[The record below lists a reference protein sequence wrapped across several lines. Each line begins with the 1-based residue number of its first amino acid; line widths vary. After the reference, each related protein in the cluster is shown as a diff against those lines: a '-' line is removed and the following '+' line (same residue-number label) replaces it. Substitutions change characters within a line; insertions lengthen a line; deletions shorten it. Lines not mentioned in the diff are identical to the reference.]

1 MARRQAKQE
10 DINVVEWLRG
20 LPKVELHLHLEGT
33 IQPETLLELSKRHD
47 PEPLTVEAAKEL
59 YVYENFLGFMDSFKA
74 VSARLKGPDD
84 YELITYNMVRD
95 LAAQGVVHA
104 EVYISFGII
113 YYWKNAEVEPYVE
126 AIERGRVRGEKD
138 FGTTVYWLI
147 DAVRHFGAEDAA
159 KVFRK
164 AAELRK
170 LYPSIVG
177 IGIGGDEARGSADLF
192 RESYAEAK
200 SAGLRLTAHAGETI
214 GPESIWAAINIGA
227 ERVGHALSAQHDAE
241 LLDVLAQKQ
250 IPLELNVTSNI
261 KTGCCKGLDEHPV
274 KFYFESGLMVT
285 INSDDPP
292 MFGSNLLGEYVLV
305 QERFEFSLEQMRE
318 LAANAVEASFL
329 PPERKLA
336 LLQRV
341 EQYQGT
347 ASFER

>member
-1 MARRQAKQE
+1 MARKPTRQDVE
-10 DINVVEWLRG
+10 IDVVDWLRR

-47 PEPLTVEAAKEL
+47 AEPLTPEAAKKL

-84 YELITYNMVRD
+84 YELITYNMIRD

-113 YYWKNAEVEPYVE
+113 FYWKNAEVEPYVE

-147 DAVRHFGAEDAA
+147 DAVRHFGPEEAA

-170 LYPSIVG
+170 VYPSIVG
-177 IGIGGDEARGSADLF
+177 IGIGGDEAQGSADLF

-200 SAGLRLTAHAGETI
+200 EAGLRLTAHAGETM
-214 GPESIWAAINIGA
+214 GPESIWAAMNIGA

-241 LLDVLAQKQ
+241 LLEVLGEKQ

-261 KTGCCKGLDEHPV
+261 RTGCCRDFDEHPV
-274 KFYFESGLMVT
+274 KMYFESGLMVT

-292 MFGSNLLGEYVLV
+292 MFGSNLLEEYVLV

-329 PPERKLA
+329 PPERKLE
-336 LLQRV
+336 LLRRV
-341 EQYQGT
+341 EQYG
-347 ASFER
+347 

>member
-1 MARRQAKQE
+1 MARKQTRQDAE
-10 DINVVEWLRG
+10 IDVVDWLRK

-33 IQPETLLELSKRHD
+33 IQLDTLLELSKRHD
-47 PEPLTVEAAKEL
+47 AQPLSTGGAKKL

-147 DAVRHFGAEDAA
+147 DAVRHFGAEEAV

-164 AAELRK
+164 AAELRQ

-177 IGIGGDEARGSADLF
+177 IGIGGDEARGSADIF
-192 RESYAEAK
+192 KESYAEAK
-200 SAGLRLTAHAGETI
+200 TAGLRLTAHAGETM

-241 LLDVLAQKQ
+241 LMEVLAERQ
-250 IPLELNVTSNI
+250 IPLELNVTSNVR
-261 KTGCCKGLDEHPV
+261 TGCCKSFDEHPV
-274 KFYFESGLMVT
+274 KLYFESGLMVT

-292 MFGSNLLGEYVLV
+292 MFGTNLLEEYVLV
-305 QERFEFSLEQMRE
+305 QSRFEFSLEQMRE

-329 PPERKLA
+329 PPERKLE
-336 LLQRV
+336 LLRKV
-341 EQYQGT
+341 EQYVH
-347 ASFER
+347 